1 MCGGG
6 RSVYGIL
13 SMALSIPAFLLGTPD
28 PSVPELFL
36 RSCLQKVTL
45 KDEVMSAYKQ
55 RPRLLLFHYKG
66 GGFPKLGVSQ
76 LDTNPL
82 ASVWTPLL
90 HLSPPTKTWEIRQ
103 THMTRLTATAF
114 AVMNSDVSNLS
125 ASMKQ

>member
-1 MCGGG
+1 
-6 RSVYGIL
+6 
-13 SMALSIPAFLLGTPD
+13 
-28 PSVPELFL
+28 
-36 RSCLQKVTL
+36 
-45 KDEVMSAYKQ
+45 MSAYKQ

-76 LDTNPL
+76 LDTNHCL
-82 ASVWTPLL
+82 SGPLL

-103 THMTRLTATAF
+103 ARMTELTATAF